1 MRDKKT
7 VLGIAF
13 QTFPYEGY
21 IILGLDSNQVQLRL
35 NNKELSEDYRPI
47 RLFDFNS
54 GETTITTYPDRESV
68 SQDSSYFFS
77 YEAYVKKLGIYSV
90 YFLNAD
96 NLMISLPIENANL
109 DTILSKLSKIKV
121 KVLIP
126 VFKVKEGK
134 EWKAKN
140 RAEAYKPLSF
150 STKDVHQ
157 LDCNFKLK
165 DGVGFGV
172 LPQVPFKLET
182 KDSIEIRTNG
192 TVIGY
197 IKETA
202 IAIVKRDDKIYMDI
216 VLIKPTIRYHVRKI
230 LRFFKEL
237 RILSESGE
245 PGNKL
250 LLDDIVNIK
259 ERESVSGLNKETVS
273 RENNQSLVKINI
285 LDKSFYVYFDDKES
299 KPLCTK
305 AHTEP
310 SFCDC
315 FK

>member
-1 MRDKKT
+1 
-7 VLGIAF
+7 
-13 QTFPYEGY
+13 
-21 IILGLDSNQVQLRL
+21 
-35 NNKELSEDYRPI
+35 
-47 RLFDFNS
+47 
-54 GETTITTYPDRESV
+54 
-68 SQDSSYFFS
+68 
-77 YEAYVKKLGIYSV
+77 
-90 YFLNAD
+90 
-96 NLMISLPIENANL
+96 
-109 DTILSKLSKIKV
+109 
-121 KVLIP
+121 
-126 VFKVKEGK
+126 
-134 EWKAKN
+134 
-140 RAEAYKPLSF
+140 
-150 STKDVHQ
+150 
-157 LDCNFKLK
+157 
-165 DGVGFGV
+165 
-172 LPQVPFKLET
+172 
-182 KDSIEIRTNG
+182 
-192 TVIGY
+192 
-197 IKETA
+197 
-202 IAIVKRDDKIYMDI
+202 MDI